1 MHRVACPLLSDPVE
15 QLPVVPKAPASP
27 PRTLGPLPP
36 IIHPTGSSHSDP
48 LPWGMVSPGVQL
60 ATPYNT
66 QDQETQSDLQGY
78 GVDRIPYLDQATR
91 GPRMRASAH
100 EELQRL
106 EELERNRDGG
116 EGGEVV
122 TAAEHPD
129 VDVQQKDVILR
140 GTARHLASMASA
152 GGGARAAV
160 AEDDIALQLIRRYEP
175 NQAQPIA
182 EQVLEVPAPTASA
195 SRPPEPACGGSEAA
209 PTAAVDPGSPPEPAS
224 NGSEAPTAS
233 GSNGSE
239 AAPTS
244 FADALGIPTL
254 SQVTLSHC
262 SESAPRNITMGTLQ
276 TVLQF
281 SVEESTRVQADA
293 STQYLEP
300 AGSGSEPAGG
310 GSELPAAAP
319 GSALESRSPEHE
331 ALPSISED
339 HVGEPGQGCFLI
351 RSI

>member
-1 MHRVACPLLSDPVE
+1 MAVHRVACPLLSDPGE

-78 GVDRIPYLDQATR
+78 GVDRIPYLDQKTR

-100 EELQRL
+100 KELQRL
-106 EELERNRDGG
+106 ELEELEMNRDGG

-254 SQVTLSHC
+254 SQVTLSHS
-262 SESAPRNITMGTLQ
+262 SESCPM
-276 TVLQF
+276 
-281 SVEESTRVQADA
+281 
-293 STQYLEP
+293 QYLEP

-310 GSELPAAAP
+310 GSQPPAAAP

>member
-1 MHRVACPLLSDPVE
+1 
-15 QLPVVPKAPASP
+15 
-27 PRTLGPLPP
+27 
-36 IIHPTGSSHSDP
+36 
-48 LPWGMVSPGVQL
+48 MVSPGVQL

-78 GVDRIPYLDQATR
+78 GVNTFPYLDQATR

-116 EGGEVV
+116 ECGEVV

-160 AEDDIALQLIRRYEP
+160 AEDDIALQLLRRYEP

-224 NGSEAPTAS
+224 SGSEADPTAL
-233 GSNGSE
+233 
-239 AAPTS
+239 
-244 FADALGIPTL
+244 ADDLGIPPLAQFTL
-254 SQVTLSHC
+254 THC
-262 SESAPRNITMGTLQ
+262 SESGPRVRVMRAIQTMG
-276 TVLQF
+276 QF
-281 SVEESTRVQADA
+281 ALEESTRAADA
-293 STQYLEP
+293 STQYLES

-310 GSELPAAAP
+310 GSEPPAAAP
-319 GSALESRSPEHE
+319 GSALGSLSPEHE

>member
-1 MHRVACPLLSDPVE
+1 
-15 QLPVVPKAPASP
+15 
-27 PRTLGPLPP
+27 
-36 IIHPTGSSHSDP
+36 
-48 LPWGMVSPGVQL
+48 MVSPGVQL

-106 EELERNRDGG
+106 EELEMNRDGG

-152 GGGARAAV
+152 GGGAGAAI
-160 AEDDIALQLIRRYEP
+160 AEDNIAQQLLERYDQ
-175 NQAQPIA
+175 NQGQG
-182 EQVLEVPAPTASA
+182 EAPTDSA
-195 SRPPEPACGGSEAA
+195 SRPPEPACGGSEVA

-244 FADALGIPTL
+244 LADALGIPGL
-254 SQVTLSHC
+254 SQLTLSHC
-262 SESAPRNITMGTLQ
+262 SESGPRGTVMEALQ
-276 TVLQF
+276 HVVQF
-281 SVEESTRVQADA
+281 AGEESTRVQADA

-319 GSALESRSPEHE
+319 GSALGSRSPEHE
-331 ALPSISED
+331 ALPSIREED